1 MIGASAIAVFAGGNS
16 TSQANLIP
24 CSRYWMR
31 AHWHIPGFSGN
42 KLYNSLGNI
51 LVNPHIGM
59 LLVAF

>member
-1 MIGASAIAVFAGGNS
+1 GNS